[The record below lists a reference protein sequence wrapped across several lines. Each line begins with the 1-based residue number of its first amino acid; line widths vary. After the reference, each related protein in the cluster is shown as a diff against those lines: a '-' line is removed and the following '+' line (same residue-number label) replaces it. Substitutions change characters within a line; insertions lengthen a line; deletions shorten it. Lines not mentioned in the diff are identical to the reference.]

1 MNGNNIEKTTPADK
15 VYFLTELTNTP
26 VILKGKKLGKL
37 DDFVILDKDKFAEIT
52 HICVA
57 RPFGEP
63 LLTIPWEN
71 VGQLSEKE
79 IIVNIEQ
86 VEQYVTAFDEKALLL
101 KDYILDKK
109 VLDVNG
115 REVEVVYDVK
125 MVMRNNKLYVV
136 DVDLSRY
143 GFLRRIGL
151 KWLANFIYSLAEKI
165 KKQTVSWSYVEPI
178 PEQIS
183 SFRGNLKLKVLKE
196 ELSEMPPVDLADILE
211 EMGHEQRMAVFN
223 QLETEHASDTLE
235 ELDPNVQRDMI
246 ESLKKDKAAHLIN
259 EMTPGQAADLL
270 SVLPLWEAQEILKLL
285 TAENAAKI
293 KSILEAQ
300 EIKVLDFAIT
310 NYLKFTSDKTA
321 QQARRSFQKMAKGK
335 DVITYLYILDANDV
349 LVGVVALKELLIADD
364 EAFLKDI
371 MTTKVVSLN
380 TESSLKEA
388 SETFARY
395 SFRALPV
402 IDQTGKM
409 LGVLPY
415 RDIMNLKHL
424 YFE

>member
-37 DDFVILDKDKFAEIT
+37 DDFVVLDKDKFAEIT

-86 VEQYVTAFDEKALLL
+86 AQQYVTAFDEKALLL

-151 KWLANFIYSLAEKI
+151 KWLANFIYNLAEKI

-196 ELSEMPPVDLADILE
+196 ELSGMPPVDLADILE

-246 ESLKKDKAAHLIN
+246 ESLKKDKAAVLIN

-270 SVLPLWEAQEILKLL
+270 SVLPLWEVQEILKLL

-364 EAFLKDI
+364 EAFLKQDFYDNCGL
-371 MTTKVVSLN
+371 SLPG
-380 TESSLKEA
+380 
-388 SETFARY
+388 R
-395 SFRALPV
+395 PV
-402 IDQTGKM
+402 CRMGQWGADPGEGTGIRECN
-409 LGVLPY
+409 G
-415 RDIMNLKHL
+415 D
-424 YFE
+424 

>member
-1 MNGNNIEKTTPADK
+1 MNEQ
-15 VYFLTELTNTP
+15 VYFLTEIANTP
-26 VILKGKKLGKL
+26 VILKEKRIGKL
-37 DDFVILDKDKFAEIT
+37 EDFVIVDRDKFAEIT

-57 RPFGEP
+57 RPFGEA
-63 LLTIPWEN
+63 LLTIPWES
-71 VGQLSEKE
+71 VVSMGDKQ
-79 IIVNIEQ
+79 IVVNIESP
-86 VEQYVTAFDEKALLL
+86 EQYAVAFDEKALLL

-109 VLDVNG
+109 VLDVND

-136 DVDLSRY
+136 DVDLSKY

-151 KWLANFIYSLAEKI
+151 KGLANFIYNLAEKI
-165 KKQTVSWSYVEPI
+165 QKQTVSWSYVEPI

-183 SFRGNLKLKVLKE
+183 SFKGDLKLKVLKE
-196 ELSEMPPVDLADILE
+196 ELTEMPPVDLADILE

-223 QLETEHASDTLE
+223 QLEPEHASDTLE

-246 ESLKKDKAAHLIN
+246 ESLQKDKAAVLIN
-259 EMTPGQAADLL
+259 DMTPGQAADIL
-270 SVLPLWEAQEILKLL
+270 SVLPLWEVQEILKLL
-285 TAENAAKI
+285 TAENAVKI

-310 NYLKFTSDKTA
+310 TYLKFTPDKTVL
-321 QQARRSFQKMAKGK
+321 QARRSFQRMAKGK
-335 DVITYLYILDANDV
+335 DVIMYLYILEANEI
-349 LVGVVALKELLIADD
+349 LVGIVDLKELLIADD
-364 EAFLKDI
+364 EALLKDI
-371 MTTKVVSLN
+371 MTTKIVSLN

-395 SFRALPV
+395 AFRALPV
-402 IDQTGKM
+402 IDQAGKM

-424 YFE
+424 YLQA

>member
-1 MNGNNIEKTTPADK
+1 MNGHNIEKTTSADK
-15 VYFLTELTNTP
+15 VYFLTEITNTP
-26 VILKGKKLGKL
+26 VILKGKKIGKL
-37 DDFVILDKDKFAEIT
+37 DDFVILDKEKFAEIT
-52 HICVA
+52 HICVV
-57 RPFGEP
+57 RPFGEAS
-63 LLTIPWEN
+63 LTIPWEN
-71 VGQLSEKE
+71 VGQVSEKE
-79 IIVNIEQ
+79 VVVNIEN
-86 VEQYVTAFDEKALLL
+86 VEQYATGLDDKTLLL
-101 KDYILDKK
+101 KDFILDKK

-151 KWLANFIYSLAEKI
+151 KWLANFIYNLAEKI

-183 SFRGNLKLKVLKE
+183 SFRGDLKLKVLKE

-246 ESLKKDKAAHLIN
+246 ESLKKDKAAVLIN

-270 SVLPLWEAQEILKLL
+270 SVLPLWEVQEILKLL
-285 TAENAAKI
+285 TAENAVKI
-293 KSILEAQ
+293 KSILKAQ
-300 EIKVLDFAIT
+300 EVKVLDFAIT
-310 NYLKFTSDKTA
+310 NYLKFTPDKTA
-321 QQARRSFQKMAKGK
+321 QQARRSFQRMAKGK
-335 DVITYLYILDANDV
+335 DVITYLYIIDANEI
-349 LVGVVALKELLIADD
+349 LVGVVNLKELLMAED
-364 EAFLKDI
+364 EALLKDI
-371 MTTKVVSLN
+371 MTSKVVSLN

-388 SETFARY
+388 LEMFVRY

-402 IDQTGKM
+402 VTQAGKI

-415 RDIMNLKHL
+415 RDVMNLKHL